1 MEGNR
6 QGNNQHGETDHAHRR
21 NVETSTNARPD
32 LAANRRHVCGQEK
45 LRDCHQPEYQLQ
57 GNDGNAHDQYNEPQ
71 PNEWIEW

>member
-1 MEGNR
+1 M
-6 QGNNQHGETDHAHRR
+6 
-21 NVETSTNARPD
+21 STISSRPD